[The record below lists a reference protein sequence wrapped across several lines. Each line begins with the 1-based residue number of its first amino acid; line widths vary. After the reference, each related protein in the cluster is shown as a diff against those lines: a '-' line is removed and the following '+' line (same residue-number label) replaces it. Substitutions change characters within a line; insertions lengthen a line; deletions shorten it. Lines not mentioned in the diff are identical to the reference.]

1 MNYMHQLDTL
11 KNNPKLLIIPSS
23 IFIIS
28 AIFFSLLYHAISRY
42 DRESTQVSV
51 EHVLSILEL
60 SIKTKL
66 EEQIKAL
73 FRMKQ
78 RLNNQPT
85 MALQAWKDDAGNYT
99 HDMQA
104 VRSLKLI
111 TNNGTTVENIQ
122 AHSHDLS
129 CAPQLSTKNRDIY
142 FISGPNLCAQYAV
155 TFENAPALLIA
166 TLHIPA
172 FVQSSTA
179 GHLFIN
185 FGMQITYRGN
195 EIYSYLVQNTKVMD
209 KWSNSKKI
217 NIQGIYLTLSAWP
230 TEQYIKER
238 FGYIPITVLLIGIF
252 ASLFIAIASGYYL
265 LSNLKQ
271 KEIILSEQRQKLLF
285 DSITDYA
292 IFMLDRNG
300 CIISWNK
307 GAEYITGYNAND
319 FRSKHFLMLNPSSD
333 KPEKPPAYELEM
345 ALKNG
350 RYEEQGWRLKKN
362 GKQFWVNTV
371 INPIYVERKLLGFC
385 KITRDV
391 TSQKEAE
398 ELKDE
403 FISVVNHEL
412 RTPLTAIRGSIG
424 LILAGTEGPVT
435 QDMSNLLSIS
445 DKNCERL
452 LLLINDMLDI
462 GKLDNDKI
470 SIDIK
475 RVNLKEIVNQTVAL
489 NAEYAKKYDVDI
501 NVIAPIDEVSILIDP
516 SRFIQVFT
524 NLLSNAVKYTEN
536 PKRVDIYSTKVND
549 QIRVCVKD
557 FGPGIP
563 ENYRDNIFKKF
574 SQVPSDS
581 VPKEGTGLGL
591 YISKELINKMG
602 GEINYTSIPDKETIF
617 YIELPIA

>member
-1 MNYMHQLDTL
+1 MYQLDTL
-11 KNNPKLLIIPSS
+11 KKHPKLLIIPGA
-23 IFIIS
+23 IFIVSTI
-28 AIFFSLLYHAISRY
+28 IFSLVYHSISRY

-85 MALQAWKDDAGNYT
+85 MSLQAWKDDAVNYT
-99 HDMQA
+99 HDMQG
-104 VRSLKLI
+104 VRSLKLVE
-111 TNNGTTVENIQ
+111 NNGTTVENIQ
-122 AHSHDLS
+122 SHAHDVS
-129 CAPQLSTKNRDIY
+129 CTPQLNNIQRDIY
-142 FISGPNLCAQYAV
+142 FITGPNLCAQYVV
-155 TFENAPALLIA
+155 TFENAPALLVA

-185 FGMQITYRGN
+185 FGMQISYKGN
-195 EIYSYLVQNTKVMD
+195 QIYSYLVQNTKIMD
-209 KWSNSKKI
+209 KWSNSKKL
-217 NIQGIYLTLSAWP
+217 NIQGIDLTLSAWP
-230 TEQYIKER
+230 TEQYIQER
-238 FGYIPITVLLIGIF
+238 FGYIPITVLFIGLF
-252 ASLFIAIASGYYL
+252 ASLFFAVASGYYL

-271 KEIILSEQRQKLLF
+271 KEIIFSEQRQKLLF

-292 IFMLDRNG
+292 IFMLDCNG
-300 CIISWNK
+300 NIISWNK

-319 FRSKHFLMLNPSSD
+319 FRSKHFLMLYPSSA
-333 KPEKPPAYELEM
+333 KLEEHPAYELEM

-362 GKQFWVNTV
+362 GKEFWVNTV
-371 INPIYVERKLLGFC
+371 INPIYVENKLLGFC
-385 KITRDV
+385 KISRDV

-424 LILAGTEGPVT
+424 LILAGTEGPIT
-435 QDMSNLLSIS
+435 QDMSNLLHIS

-462 GKLDNDKI
+462 GKLDNDKV
-470 SIDIK
+470 SFELK
-475 RVNLKEIVNQTVAL
+475 RVNLQELVNQTVAL

-536 PKRVDIYSTKVND
+536 PKRIDIYSSKVNN
-549 QIRVCVKD
+549 QIRLCVKD

-574 SQVPSDS
+574 SQVPSDNGS
-581 VPKEGTGLGL
+581 KEGTGLGL
-591 YISKELINKMG
+591 YISKELVNKMG
-602 GEINYTSIPDKETIF
+602 GHINFTSIPNKETIF
-617 YIELPIA
+617 YIDLPIA